1 MGGRL
6 GRRRGGWKSFGG
18 LGGGLFGRLCGG
30 TWLVLLE
37 IVLLLLLMLTMGLM
51 IDAIDVQMQKEK

>member
-1 MGGRL
+1 
-6 GRRRGGWKSFGG
+6 
-18 LGGGLFGRLCGG
+18 
-30 TWLVLLE
+30 LVLLE